1 MTEQVK
7 QNPRE
12 KAEAQT
18 LGSSEHRSRGAQWG
32 AVQGPEPGVGSKK
45 VRVV

>member
-18 LGSSEHRSRGAQWG
+18 LGSSEHRSRGSTVGCSA
-32 AVQGPEPGVGSKK
+32 GP
-45 VRVV
+45 